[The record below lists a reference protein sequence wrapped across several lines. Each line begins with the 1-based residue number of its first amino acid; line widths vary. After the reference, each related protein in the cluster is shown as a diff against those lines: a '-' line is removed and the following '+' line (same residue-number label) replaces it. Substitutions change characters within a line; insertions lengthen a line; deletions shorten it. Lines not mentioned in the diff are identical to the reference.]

1 MNEAINVMNEFDTDE
16 QEDIAFVGHQIS
28 NILEYARVTYC
39 RE

>member
-1 MNEAINVMNEFDTDE
+1 MNELDTDE
-16 QEDIAFVGHQIS
+16 WDIAFVGHQIA